1 MVKISDR
8 FIKYSYYL
16 ILIGTI
22 FALKHLLLGCKKV
35 VWQFELG
42 KRQPM
47 KNICVYLSLF
57 W

>member
-16 ILIGTI
+16 ILIRTI
-22 FALKHLLLGCKKV
+22 FALKHLLLRCKKV